1 MEGKRNEAVSGVSG
15 EEEQCSSETHAA
27 PTLCCRTRSS
37 PDEGII
43 TCMNRIR
50 PTMDVTSSLLL
61 PLVFILLSSLPS
73 SSSSSSSSMLCP
85 KRCTCQNLLP
95 SYTVLCAKT
104 GLLFVPPNIDRQTAE
119 LRLMDNFITTLR
131 HRDFANMTSLIHLTL
146 SRNTISQIKPYTF
159 ADLQDLHALHLDANR
174 LTTLDDS
181 HFQGLVN
188 LRHLILANNQLH
200 SISEGAFQDF
210 LETLEDLDLSYN
222 NLVDMPWETIAMLVS
237 VNTLSLDHNLIE
249 SVPEGIFS
257 NLHKLA
263 RLDMTSNKLKKIPPD
278 PLFLRIPV
286 YAKMKGSPL
295 TALVLSFGG
304 NPLHCNC
311 ELVWLRR
318 LTREDDLETCASPK
332 DLAGKYFWTIREE
345 EFVCEPPMITRHTSK
360 MFVMEGQEVSLRCKS
375 IGDPEPS
382 THWVSPD
389 GKLIGN
395 TSRTICYENGS
406 LDILKAS
413 VKDSGKFTCI
423 ASNAA
428 GEATAPVELV
438 VNPSPH
444 FDPKLD
450 PDPGPSDIPTS
461 IKSNISGG
469 QARYDQQRVSVSDLT
484 SSSATIRWPP
494 QNHIPGVRMYQI
506 QYNSSTDD
514 ILIYRMIPSNHKYF
528 LLSDLAS
535 SRDYELCVLAVYDD
549 GITALTG
556 TKLVGCV
563 SFTTETE
570 YGRCHSIRD
579 QFLGGTMIIIIGGI
593 IVASVLVFI
602 FILLMKYKLHSNHY
616 KQKAAARHANVC
628 SQTNGGGGGG
638 GGGGANILALP
649 PSSSSVGQGV
659 GAIKNSQ
666 PSSSTDG
673 MGGASLRGTTV
684 VDLNP
689 TRDDD
694 AISQ

>member
-1 MEGKRNEAVSGVSG
+1 
-15 EEEQCSSETHAA
+15 
-27 PTLCCRTRSS
+27 
-37 PDEGII
+37 
-43 TCMNRIR
+43 
-50 PTMDVTSSLLL
+50 MDICPLHLLL
-61 PLVFILLSSLPS
+61 LLFIILLSSLPPCL
-73 SSSSSSSSMLCP
+73 SSSMLCP

-146 SRNTISQIKPYTF
+146 SRNTISQIRPYAF

-222 NLVDMPWETIAMLVS
+222 NLVDIPWETIALLIS

-332 DLAGKYFWTIREE
+332 DLAGKYFWTIKEE

-413 VKDSGKFTCI
+413 VKDSGTFTCI

-428 GEATAPVELV
+428 GEATTPVELV

-444 FDPKLD
+444 YDPKLD
-450 PDPGPSDIPTS
+450 LDPGPSDIPTS
-461 IKSNISGG
+461 IKSNVSGG
-469 QARYDQQRVSVSDLT
+469 QARSDQQRVSVSDLT

-506 QYNSSTDD
+506 QYNSSTDE
-514 ILIYRMIPSNHKYF
+514 ILIYRMIPANHKYF

-638 GGGGANILALP
+638 GGGANILALP
-649 PSSSSVGQGV
+649 PSSSAVQGG
-659 GAIKNSQ
+659 GANKNSQ
-666 PSSSTDG
+666 PSSSADG
-673 MGGASLRGTTV
+673 AGGASLRGTTV

-689 TRDDD
+689 THEDD

>member
-1 MEGKRNEAVSGVSG
+1 
-15 EEEQCSSETHAA
+15 
-27 PTLCCRTRSS
+27 
-37 PDEGII
+37 
-43 TCMNRIR
+43 
-50 PTMDVTSSLLL
+50 MDLLSLLL
-61 PLVFILLSSLPS
+61 CPVFLLLLVSSPPPC
-73 SSSSSSSSMLCP
+73 SSSMLCP

-131 HRDFANMTSLIHLTL
+131 HRDFANMSSLIHLTL
-146 SRNTISQIKPYTF
+146 SRNTISQIRPYTF

-200 SISEGAFQDF
+200 SVSEGAFQDF

-222 NLVDMPWETIAMLVS
+222 NLVDVPWETIALLVS

-360 MFVMEGQEVSLRCKS
+360 MFVMEGQEVSLRCRS
-375 IGDPEPS
+375 VGDPEPS

-389 GKLIGN
+389 GKLMGN
-395 TSRTICYENGS
+395 TSRTVCYENGS

-444 FDPKLD
+444 FDPKLE

-461 IKSNISGG
+461 IKSNASGG
-469 QARYDQQRVSVSDLT
+469 PVRSNQQRVSVSELT

-514 ILIYRMIPSNHKYF
+514 ILIYRMIPANHKHF
-528 LLSDLAS
+528 LLSDLAAA
-535 SRDYELCVLAVYDD
+535 RDYELCVLAVYDD
-549 GITALTG
+549 GVTTLTG
-556 TKLVGCV
+556 TRLVGCV
-563 SFTTETE
+563 TFSTETE

-616 KQKAAARHANVC
+616 KAKAASRQANVC
-628 SQTNGGGGGG
+628 SQTNGGGGAGV
-638 GGGGANILALP
+638 LALP
-649 PSSSSVGQGV
+649 PPSSSGGQG
-659 GAIKNSQ
+659 GSNKNSQ
-666 PSSSTDG
+666 PSSSLAPEGTVE
-673 MGGASLRGTTV
+673 ASLRGTTV

-689 TRDDD
+689 SHNQD

>member
-1 MEGKRNEAVSGVSG
+1 
-15 EEEQCSSETHAA
+15 
-27 PTLCCRTRSS
+27 
-37 PDEGII
+37 
-43 TCMNRIR
+43 
-50 PTMDVTSSLLL
+50 MDVVSLLVR
-61 PLVFILLSSLPS
+61 PLLVLLLFVLLSSLPS
-73 SSSSSSSSMLCP
+73 CLSSMLCP

-131 HRDFANMTSLIHLTL
+131 HRDFANMSSLIHLTL
-146 SRNTISQIKPYTF
+146 SRNTISQIRPYTF

-174 LTTLDDS
+174 LTVLDDS

-222 NLVDMPWETIAMLVS
+222 NLVDIPWETIALLVS

-332 DLAGKYFWTIREE
+332 DLAGKYFWTIKEE

-444 FDPKLD
+444 FDPKLE

-469 QARYDQQRVSVSDLT
+469 QARSDQQRVSVSDLT

-514 ILIYRMIPSNHKYF
+514 ILIYRMIPANHKYF

-563 SFTTETE
+563 SFSTETE

-628 SQTNGGGGGG
+628 SQTNGGGGA
-638 GGGGANILALP
+638 GANVLALP
-649 PSSSSVGQGV
+649 PSSSSSAGQGG
-659 GAIKNSQ
+659 GANKNSQ
-666 PSSSTDG
+666 PSSSTEG

>member
-1 MEGKRNEAVSGVSG
+1 
-15 EEEQCSSETHAA
+15 
-27 PTLCCRTRSS
+27 
-37 PDEGII
+37 
-43 TCMNRIR
+43 
-50 PTMDVTSSLLL
+50 MDVVSSLVRPLL
-61 PLVFILLSSLPS
+61 LLFVLLSSLPS
-73 SSSSSSSSMLCP
+73 SGYSMLCP

-131 HRDFANMTSLIHLTL
+131 HRDFANMSSLIHLTL
-146 SRNTISQIKPYTF
+146 SRNTISQIKPYAF

-174 LTTLDDS
+174 LTALDDS

-222 NLVDMPWETIAMLVS
+222 NLVDISWDTISMLVS

-249 SVPEGIFS
+249 NVPEGIFS

-318 LTREDDLETCASPK
+318 LTREDDLETCASPR
-332 DLAGKYFWTIREE
+332 DLAGKYFWTIKEE

-382 THWVSPD
+382 THWVSPE

-395 TSRTICYENGS
+395 TSRTVCYENGS

-461 IKSNISGG
+461 IKSNASSG
-469 QARYDQQRVSVSDLT
+469 QARSDQQRVSVSDL
-484 SSSATIRWPP
+484 SSGSATIRWPP

-506 QYNSSTDD
+506 QYNSSSDD
-514 ILIYRMIPSNHKYF
+514 ILIYRMIPANHKYF

-563 SFTTETE
+563 SFSTETE

-616 KQKAAARHANVC
+616 KQKAVARHANVC

-638 GGGGANILALP
+638 ANVLP
-649 PSSSSVGQGV
+649 PSSSSAGQGG
-659 GAIKNSQ
+659 GANKNSQ
-666 PSSSTDG
+666 PSSSTEG
-673 MGGASLRGTTV
+673 IGGASLRGTTV

-689 TRDDD
+689 THDDD

>member
-1 MEGKRNEAVSGVSG
+1 MA
-15 EEEQCSSETHAA
+15 
-27 PTLCCRTRSS
+27 
-37 PDEGII
+37 
-43 TCMNRIR
+43 
-50 PTMDVTSSLLL
+50 VTSSLLL
-61 PLVFILLSSLPS
+61 PLLVLFSCLPS
-73 SSSSSSSSMLCP
+73 CFSNMLCP

-131 HRDFANMTSLIHLTL
+131 HRDFANMSSLIHLTL
-146 SRNTISQIKPYTF
+146 SRNTISQIRPFTF

-174 LTTLDDS
+174 LTVLDDS

-222 NLVDMPWETIAMLVS
+222 NLVDIPWETIALLVS

-318 LTREDDLETCASPK
+318 LTREDDLETCASPR

-406 LDILKAS
+406 LDILKAT

-461 IKSNISGG
+461 IKSNVSGG
-469 QARYDQQRVSVSDLT
+469 QPRSDQQRVSVSDLT

-514 ILIYRMIPSNHKYF
+514 ILIYRMIPANHKYF

-549 GITALTG
+549 GITTLTG

-563 SFTTETE
+563 SFSTDSE

-616 KQKAAARHANVC
+616 KQKDAARHANVC
-628 SQTNGGGGGG
+628 LQTNGG

-649 PSSSSVGQGV
+649 PSSSSAGQGV
-659 GAIKNSQ
+659 SKNSP
-666 PSSSTDG
+666 PSSSTEG

-689 TRDDD
+689 THDDD

>member
-1 MEGKRNEAVSGVSG
+1 
-15 EEEQCSSETHAA
+15 
-27 PTLCCRTRSS
+27 
-37 PDEGII
+37 
-43 TCMNRIR
+43 
-50 PTMDVTSSLLL
+50 MDGLSSLLGAL
-61 PLVFILLSSLPS
+61 LVLLSCIPS
-73 SSSSSSSSMLCP
+73 CFPDMLCP

-146 SRNTISQIKPYTF
+146 SRNTISQIRPYTF

-174 LTTLDDS
+174 LTVLDDS

-188 LRHLILANNQLH
+188 LRHLILANNQLT

-222 NLVDMPWETIAMLVS
+222 NLVDIPWETIALLVS

-461 IKSNISGG
+461 IKSNVS
-469 QARYDQQRVSVSDLT
+469 QPRSDQQRVSVSDLS
-484 SSSATIRWPP
+484 SSSAVIRWPP

-514 ILIYRMIPSNHKYF
+514 ILIYRMIPANHKYF

-535 SRDYELCVLAVYDD
+535 SRDYDLCVLAVYDD
-549 GITALTG
+549 GITTLTG

-563 SFTTETE
+563 SFTTDSE

-638 GGGGANILALP
+638 GASILAPP
-649 PSSSSVGQGV
+649 PSSSAGHGPN
-659 GAIKNSQ
+659 KNCQ
-666 PSSSTDG
+666 PSSSAE
-673 MGGASLRGTTV
+673 GGAALRGTTV

-689 TRDDD
+689 THDDD

>member
-1 MEGKRNEAVSGVSG
+1 MEVV
-15 EEEQCSSETHAA
+15 
-27 PTLCCRTRSS
+27 
-37 PDEGII
+37 
-43 TCMNRIR
+43 
-50 PTMDVTSSLLL
+50 SSLLC
-61 PLVFILLSSLPS
+61 PLLLLLLSVLPS
-73 SSSSSSSSMLCP
+73 RSSSMLCP

-131 HRDFANMTSLIHLTL
+131 HRDFANMSSLIHLTL
-146 SRNTISQIKPYTF
+146 SRNTISQIRPYTF

-222 NLVDMPWETIAMLVS
+222 NLVDIPWETIALLVS

-318 LTREDDLETCASPK
+318 LTREDDLETCASPR
-332 DLAGKYFWTIREE
+332 DLAGKYFWTIKEE

-395 TSRTICYENGS
+395 TSRTVCYENGS

-444 FDPKLD
+444 YDPKLD

-469 QARYDQQRVSVSDLT
+469 QARSDQQRVSVSDLT
-484 SSSATIRWPP
+484 SGSATIRWPP

-514 ILIYRMIPSNHKYF
+514 ILIYRMIPANHKYF

-563 SFTTETE
+563 SFSTETE

-616 KQKAAARHANVC
+616 KQKAAARQANVC

-638 GGGGANILALP
+638 GATVLALP
-649 PSSSSVGQGV
+649 PSSSSAGQGG
-659 GAIKNSQ
+659 GANKNSQ
-666 PSSSTDG
+666 PSSSADG

>member
-1 MEGKRNEAVSGVSG
+1 QVHTSF
-15 EEEQCSSETHAA
+15 CI
-27 PTLCCRTRSS
+27 LCHSRGT
-37 PDEGII
+37 
-43 TCMNRIR
+43 
-50 PTMDVTSSLLL
+50 
-61 PLVFILLSSLPS
+61 
-73 SSSSSSSSMLCP
+73 
-85 KRCTCQNLLP
+85 RCTCQNLLP

-146 SRNTISQIKPYTF
+146 SRNTISQIRPYAF

-222 NLVDMPWETIAMLVS
+222 NLVDIPWETIALLVS

-395 TSRTICYENGS
+395 TSRTVCYENGS

-469 QARYDQQRVSVSDLT
+469 QARSDQQRVSVSDLT
-484 SSSATIRWPP
+484 STSATIRWPP

-514 ILIYRMIPSNHKYF
+514 ILIYRMIPANHKYF

-563 SFTTETE
+563 SFTTDTE

-638 GGGGANILALP
+638 GGGANVLALP
-649 PSSSSVGQGV
+649 PSSSSAGQGNEEKNNMCDSCLLSALDNLTPSCCLPGG
-659 GAIKNSQ
+659 GANKNSQ
-666 PSSSTDG
+666 PSASTDG
-673 MGGASLRGTTV
+673 MGGVSLRGTTV

>member
-1 MEGKRNEAVSGVSG
+1 
-15 EEEQCSSETHAA
+15 
-27 PTLCCRTRSS
+27 
-37 PDEGII
+37 
-43 TCMNRIR
+43 
-50 PTMDVTSSLLL
+50 MDVISLLVC
-61 PLVFILLSSLPS
+61 PLLFILLSSLPS
-73 SSSSSSSSMLCP
+73 CSSSMLCP

-146 SRNTISQIKPYTF
+146 SRNTISQIRPYTF

-174 LTTLDDS
+174 LTVLDDS

-222 NLVDMPWETIAMLVS
+222 NLVEIPWDTIALLVS

-469 QARYDQQRVSVSDLT
+469 QARSDQHRVSVSDLT

-514 ILIYRMIPSNHKYF
+514 ILIYRMIPANHKYF
-528 LLSDLAS
+528 QLSDLAS

-563 SFTTETE
+563 SFTTESE

-638 GGGGANILALP
+638 ANILALP
-649 PSSSSVGQGV
+649 PSSSSAGQGGGV
-659 GAIKNSQ
+659 NRNSQ

-689 TRDDD
+689 AHDDD
-694 AISQ
+694 ISQ

>member
-1 MEGKRNEAVSGVSG
+1 
-15 EEEQCSSETHAA
+15 
-27 PTLCCRTRSS
+27 
-37 PDEGII
+37 
-43 TCMNRIR
+43 
-50 PTMDVTSSLLL
+50 MDDVSLLVR
-61 PLVFILLSSLPS
+61 PLLLLFLLLFVLSSLPS
-73 SSSSSSSSMLCP
+73 GSAMLCP

-131 HRDFANMTSLIHLTL
+131 HRDFANMSSLIHLTL
-146 SRNTISQIKPYTF
+146 SRNTISQIRPYAF

-174 LTTLDDS
+174 LTSLDDS

-222 NLVDMPWETIAMLVS
+222 NMVDIPWDTISLLVS

-332 DLAGKYFWTIREE
+332 ELAGKYFWTIKED

-395 TSRTICYENGS
+395 TTRTVCYENGS

-461 IKSNISGG
+461 IKSNASGG
-469 QARYDQQRVSVSDLT
+469 QSRSDQQRVSVSDLT
-484 SSSATIRWPP
+484 SGSATIRWPP

-506 QYNSSTDD
+506 QYNSSSDD
-514 ILIYRMIPSNHKYF
+514 ILIYRMIPANHKYF

-535 SRDYELCVLAVYDD
+535 SREYELCVLAVYDD

-563 SFTTETE
+563 SFSTETE

-638 GGGGANILALP
+638 GANALP
-649 PSSSSVGQGV
+649 PSSSSAGQG
-659 GAIKNSQ
+659 GGTNKNSQ
-666 PSSSTDG
+666 PSSSTEG

-689 TRDDD
+689 THDDD
-694 AISQ
+694 VISQ

>member
-1 MEGKRNEAVSGVSG
+1 MD
-15 EEEQCSSETHAA
+15 AA
-27 PTLCCRTRSS
+27 SS
-37 PDEGII
+37 PLG
-43 TCMNRIR
+43 
-50 PTMDVTSSLLL
+50 PLLL
-61 PLVFILLSSLPS
+61 PLLLLAVLLSSLPS
-73 SSSSSSSSMLCP
+73 GASSMLCP

-146 SRNTISQIKPYTF
+146 SRNTISQIRPYAF

-200 SISEGAFQDF
+200 GISEGAFQDF

-222 NLVDMPWETIAMLVS
+222 NLVDIPWETISLLVS

-395 TSRTICYENGS
+395 TSRTVCYENGS

-461 IKSNISGG
+461 IKSNVSGG
-469 QARYDQQRVSVSDLT
+469 QARSDQQRVSVSDVT

-514 ILIYRMIPSNHKYF
+514 ILIYRMIPANHKYF

-563 SFTTETE
+563 SFSTETE

-638 GGGGANILALP
+638 GGGGGATVLALP
-649 PSSSSVGQGV
+649 PSSSSSAGQGG
-659 GAIKNSQ
+659 GAIKNCQ
-666 PSSSTDG
+666 PSSSSTDG

-689 TRDDD
+689 THEDD

>member
-1 MEGKRNEAVSGVSG
+1 MDAVSSLVG
-15 EEEQCSSETHAA
+15 
-27 PTLCCRTRSS
+27 P
-37 PDEGII
+37 
-43 TCMNRIR
+43 
-50 PTMDVTSSLLL
+50 LLL
-61 PLVFILLSSLPS
+61 VLLSSLPHG
-73 SSSSSSSSMLCP
+73 SSSMLCP

-131 HRDFANMTSLIHLTL
+131 HRDFANMSSLIHLTL
-146 SRNTISQIKPYTF
+146 SRNTISQIRPYAF

-222 NLVDMPWETIAMLVS
+222 NLVNIPWDTIALLVS

-249 SVPEGIFS
+249 NVPEGIFS

-295 TALVLSFGG
+295 LALVLSFGG

-318 LTREDDLETCASPK
+318 LTREDDLETCASPR

-461 IKSNISGG
+461 IKSNVSGG
-469 QARYDQQRVSVSDLT
+469 HARYDQQRVSVSDLT
-484 SSSATIRWPP
+484 SSTATIRWPP

-514 ILIYRMIPSNHKYF
+514 ILIYRMIPANHKYF

-563 SFTTETE
+563 SFSTETE

-628 SQTNGGGGGG
+628 SQTNGGGGG
-638 GGGGANILALP
+638 ANVLAGP
-649 PSSSSVGQGV
+649 PSSSSGGQGG
-659 GAIKNSQ
+659 GANKTSQQ
-666 PSSSTDG
+666 PSASADG

>member
-1 MEGKRNEAVSGVSG
+1 
-15 EEEQCSSETHAA
+15 
-27 PTLCCRTRSS
+27 
-37 PDEGII
+37 
-43 TCMNRIR
+43 
-50 PTMDVTSSLLL
+50 MDVLW
-61 PLVFILLSSLPS
+61 LVLLSCLPS
-73 SSSSSSSSMLCP
+73 CLCDMLCP

-146 SRNTISQIKPYTF
+146 SRNTISQIRPYTF

-174 LTTLDDS
+174 LTVLDDS

-222 NLVDMPWETIAMLVS
+222 NLVDIPWDTVSLLVS

-263 RLDMTSNKLKKIPPD
+263 RLDMSVPVSTRLDMSVPVSTRLDMSVPVSTMLDMSVPVSTRLDMSVPVSTRLDMSVSLCPRSD
-278 PLFLRIPV
+278 PV
-286 YAKMKGSPL
+286 
-295 TALVLSFGG
+295 
-304 NPLHCNC
+304 
-311 ELVWLRR
+311 
-318 LTREDDLETCASPK
+318 LTRLWS
-332 DLAGKYFWTIREE
+332 RSEE

-395 TSRTICYENGS
+395 TSRTVCYENGS

-438 VNPSPH
+438 VNASPH
-444 FDPKLD
+444 FGPKLE

-461 IKSNISGG
+461 IKSNVSGG
-469 QARYDQQRVSVSDLT
+469 QPRADPQRVSVSDLT
-484 SSSATIRWPP
+484 SSSALIRWPP

-514 ILIYRMIPSNHKYF
+514 ILIYRMIPANHKYF
-528 LLSDLAS
+528 LLSDLAAA
-535 SRDYELCVLAVYDD
+535 RDYELCVLAVYDD
-549 GITALTG
+549 GVTTLTG
-556 TKLVGCV
+556 TKMVGCV
-563 SFTTETE
+563 SFTTDSE

-638 GGGGANILALP
+638 
-649 PSSSSVGQGV
+649 
-659 GAIKNSQ
+659 
-666 PSSSTDG
+666 
-673 MGGASLRGTTV
+673 
-684 VDLNP
+684 
-689 TRDDD
+689 
-694 AISQ
+694 

>member
-1 MEGKRNEAVSGVSG
+1 MRAQAAGLWTAPSGGFPSTSISLAVT
-15 EEEQCSSETHAA
+15 QNYQ
-27 PTLCCRTRSS
+27 RQRSS
-37 PDEGII
+37 LSAATDNN
-43 TCMNRIR
+43 CMSLA
-50 PTMDVTSSLLL
+50 MASLLL
-61 PLVFILLSSLPS
+61 FLALFATPVA
-73 SSSSSSSSMLCP
+73 SMLCP
-85 KRCTCQNLLP
+85 KRCTCQNLMP
-95 SYTVLCAKT
+95 SYTVLCTKT

-131 HRDFANMTSLIHLTL
+131 HRDFANMSSLIHLTL
-146 SRNTISQIKPYTF
+146 SRNTISQIKPYAF

-174 LTTLDDS
+174 LTMLDDT

-188 LRHLILANNQLH
+188 LRHMILANNQLH

-222 NLVDMPWETIAMLVS
+222 NLVNIPWETIGLLAS

-249 SVPEGIFS
+249 MVPEGIFS

-286 YAKMKGSPL
+286 YAKLKGSPL
-295 TALVLSFGG
+295 TSLVLSFGG

-311 ELVWLRR
+311 ELMWLRR
-318 LTREDDLETCASPK
+318 LTREDDLETCASPRE
-332 DLAGKYFWTIREE
+332 LAGKYFWTIREE

-375 IGDPEPS
+375 VGDPEPS
-382 THWVSPD
+382 THWVSPE

-406 LDILKAS
+406 LDILTTT

-444 FDPKLD
+444 FDPKLE
-450 PDPGPSDIPTS
+450 PEPGPSDIPTS
-461 IKSNISGG
+461 IKSNASGG
-469 QARYDQQRVSVSDLT
+469 HARTDHQRVSVSEL
-484 SSSATIRWPP
+484 SSTSATIRWPP
-494 QNHIPGVRMYQI
+494 QDHIPGVRMYQI
-506 QYNSSTDD
+506 QYNSSSDD
-514 ILIYRMIPSNHKYF
+514 ILIYRMIPASHKFF

-535 SRDYELCVLAVYDD
+535 QRDYDLCVLAVYDD
-549 GITALTG
+549 GVTALTG
-556 TKLVGCV
+556 TRLVGCV
-563 SFTTETE
+563 AFTTERE
-570 YGRCHSIRD
+570 YRQCRSLHD
-579 QFLGGTMIIIIGGI
+579 QFLGGTMIIVIGGI

-616 KQKAAARHANVC
+616 KQKAADVSNVC
-628 SQTNGGGGGG
+628 SQTNGGQAT
-638 GGGGANILALP
+638 GGGGAPIP
-649 PSSSSVGQGV
+649 PTSSSSGSTNRPMPSGQVDRVGH
-659 GAIKNSQ
+659 
-666 PSSSTDG
+666 DG
-673 MGGASLRGTTV
+673 PHQASEGGFGGPLKGTTV

-689 TRDDD
+689 DYGKSVKDED

>member
-1 MEGKRNEAVSGVSG
+1 RRVAMDVV
-15 EEEQCSSETHAA
+15 
-27 PTLCCRTRSS
+27 SS
-37 PDEGII
+37 PV
-43 TCMNRIR
+43 C
-50 PTMDVTSSLLL
+50 PLSFLLL
-61 PLVFILLSSLPS
+61 FVLLSSLPS
-73 SSSSSSSSMLCP
+73 CSSSMLCP

-131 HRDFANMTSLIHLTL
+131 HRDFANMSSLIHLTL
-146 SRNTISQIKPYTF
+146 SRNTISQIQPYAF

-222 NLVDMPWETIAMLVS
+222 NLVDIPWETIAMLVS

-286 YAKMKGSPL
+286 YAKSKGSPL

-444 FDPKLD
+444 YDPKLD

-469 QARYDQQRVSVSDLT
+469 QARTDQQRVSVSDLT

-514 ILIYRMIPSNHKYF
+514 ILIYRQLKEYKVSGTLGQNKINTFVFFSFRMIPANHKYF

-563 SFTTETE
+563 SFSTETE

-579 QFLGGTMIIIIGGI
+579 QASFLGGTMIIIIGGI

-628 SQTNGGGGGG
+628 SQTNGGGGGA
-638 GGGGANILALP
+638 ANVLALP
-649 PSSSSVGQGV
+649 PSSSSSAGQGG
-659 GAIKNSQ
+659 GANKNSQ
-666 PSSSTDG
+666 TSSSTEG

-689 TRDDD
+689 THDED

>member
-1 MEGKRNEAVSGVSG
+1 
-15 EEEQCSSETHAA
+15 
-27 PTLCCRTRSS
+27 
-37 PDEGII
+37 
-43 TCMNRIR
+43 
-50 PTMDVTSSLLL
+50 MDVVSSLVRPLL
-61 PLVFILLSSLPS
+61 LLLLLFVLLSSLPS
-73 SSSSSSSSMLCP
+73 GGYSMLCP

-131 HRDFANMTSLIHLTL
+131 HRDFANMSSLIHLTL
-146 SRNTISQIKPYTF
+146 SRNTISQIKPYAF

-174 LTTLDDS
+174 LTALDDS

-222 NLVDMPWETIAMLVS
+222 NLVDISWDTISMLVS

-249 SVPEGIFS
+249 NVPEGIFS

-332 DLAGKYFWTIREE
+332 DLAGKYFWTIKEE

-382 THWVSPD
+382 THWVSPE

-395 TSRTICYENGS
+395 TSRTVCYENGS

-461 IKSNISGG
+461 IKSNASGG
-469 QARYDQQRVSVSDLT
+469 QARSDQQRVSVSDLS

-506 QYNSSTDD
+506 QYNSSSDD
-514 ILIYRMIPSNHKYF
+514 ILIYRMIPANHKYF

-563 SFTTETE
+563 SFSTETE

-638 GGGGANILALP
+638 ANVLP
-649 PSSSSVGQGV
+649 PSSSSAGQGG
-659 GAIKNSQ
+659 GANKNSQ
-666 PSSSTDG
+666 PSSSTEG
-673 MGGASLRGTTV
+673 IGGASLRGTTV

-689 TRDDD
+689 THDDD

>member
-1 MEGKRNEAVSGVSG
+1 
-15 EEEQCSSETHAA
+15 
-27 PTLCCRTRSS
+27 
-37 PDEGII
+37 
-43 TCMNRIR
+43 
-50 PTMDVTSSLLL
+50 MDVVSSLVCPLL
-61 PLVFILLSSLPS
+61 LFILLTSLPS
-73 SSSSSSSSMLCP
+73 CSSSMLCP

-131 HRDFANMTSLIHLTL
+131 HRDFANMSSLIHLTL
-146 SRNTISQIKPYTF
+146 SRNTISQIRPYAF

-174 LTTLDDS
+174 LTVLDDS

-222 NLVDMPWETIAMLVS
+222 NLVDIPWETIALLVS

-461 IKSNISGG
+461 IKSNVSGG
-469 QARYDQQRVSVSDLT
+469 QARSDQQRVSVSDLT
-484 SSSATIRWPP
+484 STSATIRWPP

-514 ILIYRMIPSNHKYF
+514 ILIYRMIPANHKYF

-535 SRDYELCVLAVYDD
+535 ARDYELCVLAVYDD

-563 SFTTETE
+563 SFSTETE

-638 GGGGANILALP
+638 ANVLALP
-649 PSSSSVGQGV
+649 PSSSSAGQGG
-659 GAIKNSQ
+659 GANKNSQ
-666 PSSSTDG
+666 PSSSAEG
-673 MGGASLRGTTV
+673 MAAASLRGTTV

-689 TRDDD
+689 THDDD

>member
-1 MEGKRNEAVSGVSG
+1 MDGNGRTSSTNGAFMYRRGKKTTVL
-15 EEEQCSSETHAA
+15 AA
-27 PTLCCRTRSS
+27 HTFTEIIPGPTAAMDAASS
-37 PDEGII
+37 PLG
-43 TCMNRIR
+43 
-50 PTMDVTSSLLL
+50 PLLL
-61 PLVFILLSSLPS
+61 PLLLLAVLLSSLPS
-73 SSSSSSSSMLCP
+73 GASSMLCP

-146 SRNTISQIKPYTF
+146 SRNTISQIRPYAF

-200 SISEGAFQDF
+200 GISEGAFQDF

-222 NLVDMPWETIAMLVS
+222 NLVDIPWETISLLVS

-395 TSRTICYENGS
+395 TSRTVCYENGS

-461 IKSNISGG
+461 IKSNVSGG
-469 QARYDQQRVSVSDLT
+469 QARSDQQRVSVSDVT

-514 ILIYRMIPSNHKYF
+514 ILIYRMIPANHKYF

-563 SFTTETE
+563 SFSTETE

-638 GGGGANILALP
+638 GGGGATVLALP
-649 PSSSSVGQGV
+649 PSSSSSAGQGG
-659 GAIKNSQ
+659 GAIKNCQ
-666 PSSSTDG
+666 PSSSSTDG

-689 TRDDD
+689 THEDD

>member
-1 MEGKRNEAVSGVSG
+1 
-15 EEEQCSSETHAA
+15 
-27 PTLCCRTRSS
+27 
-37 PDEGII
+37 
-43 TCMNRIR
+43 
-50 PTMDVTSSLLL
+50 MDVVSSLVCPLL
-61 PLVFILLSSLPS
+61 LFILLTSLPS
-73 SSSSSSSSMLCP
+73 CSSSMLCP

-131 HRDFANMTSLIHLTL
+131 HRDFANMSSLIHLTL
-146 SRNTISQIKPYTF
+146 SRNTISQIRPYAF

-174 LTTLDDS
+174 LTVLDDS

-222 NLVDMPWETIAMLVS
+222 NLVDIPWETIALLVS

-395 TSRTICYENGS
+395 TSRTVCYENGS

-461 IKSNISGG
+461 IKSNVSGG
-469 QARYDQQRVSVSDLT
+469 QARSDQQRVSVSDLT
-484 SSSATIRWPP
+484 STSATIRWPP

-514 ILIYRMIPSNHKYF
+514 ILIYRMIPANHKYF

-563 SFTTETE
+563 SFSTETE

-638 GGGGANILALP
+638 ANVLALP
-649 PSSSSVGQGV
+649 PSSSSAGQGGGV
-659 GAIKNSQ
+659 NKNSQ
-666 PSSSTDG
+666 PSSSAEG
-673 MGGASLRGTTV
+673 MAAASLRGTTV

-689 TRDDD
+689 THDDD

>member
-1 MEGKRNEAVSGVSG
+1 MSGGAASG
-15 EEEQCSSETHAA
+15 LVRIGRPPLPLIERSLQIKPGPCIAEDLILIGSPSFRDTEPPTISWRAA
-27 PTLCCRTRSS
+27 
-37 PDEGII
+37 
-43 TCMNRIR
+43 
-50 PTMDVTSSLLL
+50 MDVISSVVSPLLL
-61 PLVFILLSSLPS
+61 LVILLSSLAS
-73 SSSSSSSSMLCP
+73 CTSSMLCP

-146 SRNTISQIKPYTF
+146 SRNTISQIRPYAF

-174 LTTLDDS
+174 LTSLDDS

-200 SISEGAFQDF
+200 SITDGAFQDF

-222 NLVDMPWETIAMLVS
+222 NLVNIPWETVGLLVS

-286 YAKMKGSPL
+286 YAKLKGSPL

-332 DLAGKYFWTIREE
+332 DLAGKYFWTIKEE

-395 TSRTICYENGS
+395 TSRTVCYENGS

-461 IKSNISGG
+461 IKSNVSGG
-469 QARYDQQRVSVSDLT
+469 HARSDQQRVSVSDVT
-484 SSSATIRWPP
+484 SGSATIRWPP

-514 ILIYRMIPSNHKYF
+514 ILIYRMIPANHKYF

-563 SFTTETE
+563 SFSTETE

-638 GGGGANILALP
+638 NVLALP
-649 PSSSSVGQGV
+649 PSSSSAGQGG
-659 GAIKNSQ
+659 GAHKISQ
-666 PSSSTDG
+666 PSSSSEG

-689 TRDDD
+689 THEDD